1 MPELLKRK
9 RFTRQRY
16 RALESC
22 TQPLPVQVPLFGPLR
37 LPRLLLLRW
46 HMVLVND
53 LLRAPPHMWL
63 QATRPYWRY
72 TGPRSTLAVIDTI
85 WWLEVCKNG

>member
-9 RFTRQRY
+9 RAARQGY
-16 RALESC
+16 RALESR
-22 TQPLPVQVPLFGPLR
+22 TRLQHAPAPLSGPLH
-37 LPRLLLLRW
+37 LPHLSQRRW
-46 HMVLVND
+46 HMVLVSD
-53 LLRAPPHMWL
+53 LLWAPPHMWL